1 MTAEKSPRGTILI
14 IEDEPLI
21 RWSLAQALGDAGYDI
36 REAATGVEGM
46 AAIETL
52 ESTGGRS
59 AAVLLDLRLPD
70 VADLSLTRRI
80 RAARPDVPVI
90 MMSAYAT
97 SDDVAQAL
105 AAGVSCFVGKPFD
118 VRELVALV
126 ERVLASHPPRP

>member
-1 MTAEKSPRGTILI
+1 M
-14 IEDEPLI
+14 
-21 RWSLAQALGDAGYDI
+21 
-36 REAATGVEGM
+36 
-46 AAIETL
+46 
-52 ESTGGRS
+52 
-59 AAVLLDLRLPD
+59 LLDLRLPD

-80 RAARPDVPVI
+80 RAARPDIPVI

-105 AAGVSCFVGKPFD
+105 SAGVSCFVGKPFD